1 MLLVPLLIAALATG
15 SSASIEELT
24 VELRCETGRAFLEQN
39 LLEQARTEFLSAL
52 ELDPECSE
60 AVLGLGW
67 TYYRQGAMANAETY
81 FERFLE
87 LSPNDNRGREALAS
101 LLLESGRPREA
112 LDTVEL
118 ALDLDPSEPVLWLLQ
133 SEAALALGDTL
144 LAEQSLS
151 RLLQVGGESEFEAR
165 AMLAAVFRSRDM
177 DSEARELLLPAADRG
192 YAPAQAGLARIYL
205 KWGDYMRA
213 ADAITTYLLL
223 SPEGEWADSARII
236 LDEMAAAGDYI
247 PPDTPGND

>member
-1 MLLVPLLIAALATG
+1 MIAALATG
-15 SSASIEELT
+15 ASASIEELT

-67 TYYRQGAMANAETY
+67 TYYLQGALANAETY

-87 LSPNDNRGREALAS
+87 LSPDDNRGREALAS
-101 LLLESGRPREA
+101 LLLEAGRHQDA
-112 LDTVEL
+112 LGIVET
-118 ALDLDPSEPVLWLLQ
+118 ALDLDPSEPALWLLR
-133 SEAALALGDTL
+133 SEAALGSGDTL

-165 AMLAAVFRSRDM
+165 TMLAAVLRSRDM
-177 DSEARELLLPAADRG
+177 YSEARELLLTAADQG

-205 KWGDYMRA
+205 NWGDYMRA
-213 ADAITTYLLL
+213 ADAITAYLLL
-223 SPEGEWADSARII
+223 SPEGDWADSARII
-236 LDEMAAAGDYI
+236 LDEMAASGDYI
-247 PPDTPGND
+247 PPQAPGND